1 MRQLVLRA
9 AIAVVLL
16 QFTCLTVHAVEP
28 PQRIVVHSQA
38 ELPPHS
44 YRLSTPTA
52 SELLEGGPAMDALAA
67 QLRADTEAT
76 LSDYDIQ
83 DKAALRS
90 IYATLSNLALLRGD
104 TATVTTYSQ
113 KYRASVDNP
122 ASRLLVGIEAE
133 AAAAALAAGDNQ
145 ARAHALYQD
154 HLANAIKTMPW
165 GVVGDEIR
173 GRKSGDLVPGA
184 KIQTVGMVQSRL
196 DPVVAR
202 GEPLSKD
209 MAASLLAGRLSI
221 ALLAQ
226 FKPDNV
232 AVYRAYIQ
240 AHEQARPD
248 IWPSRMQAL
257 DPSEILTPVVVAVW
271 DEGVDTALF
280 PGRLWTN
287 PGERVDAR
295 DDDGNGY
302 VDDVHGI
309 SFDENGAP
317 AIGPVI
323 LFDQR
328 YSGREAELRELFVG
342 ELDAEADRDTPAAR
356 AFRNRMDTLSVDE
369 VAPLREASTFY
380 ASYSH
385 GTATAAIT
393 MAGNPAARLLVIR
406 SNSSGYLTTQPAVT
420 PAIARQDAVIT
431 SEIVTYLR
439 THGTRVVNMS
449 FGIWLE
455 AIEGTLAANGVGK
468 TPDERKAIA
477 LEVFHIYADAY
488 RNAIASAPEILFIP
502 AAGNINSE
510 IGFALDTPSNI
521 DLPNVLT
528 VGAVDR
534 AGDPANFTNHGRLV
548 RIYAPGVEVESTLPG
563 GGHVVA
569 SGTSLAA
576 PAVSNLAA
584 KLFAID
590 PSLTPEQA
598 IALILEGASTSK
610 DGKYRLL
617 NPKHSIALLKSRL
630 AALTQSD
637 HSSSAAH
644 QIRNAKRD
652 NHKQKSD

>member
-1 MRQLVLRA
+1 MQHLVLKA
-9 AIAVVLL
+9 SIALLLL
-16 QFTCLTVHAVEP
+16 QWPCQYANAAQP

-38 ELPPHS
+38 ELPQHS

-52 SELLEGGPAMDALAA
+52 SELLEGGRAMDSLAA

-76 LSDYDIQ
+76 LSNYDIQ

-90 IYATLSNLALLRGD
+90 LYATLSNLALLRGD

-133 AAAAALAAGDNQ
+133 AAAASLAAGDDQ
-145 ARAHALYQD
+145 ARAHALYRD
-154 HLANAIKTMPW
+154 HLTNAIKTMPW
-165 GVVGDEIR
+165 DVVGDEIR
-173 GRKSGDLVPGA
+173 GRKAGDLVPGA
-184 KIQTVGMVQSRL
+184 KVQTVGMVQDRL

-202 GEPLSKD
+202 GEPLGKD
-209 MAASLLAGRLSI
+209 MAATLLAGRLSI

-232 AVYRAYIQ
+232 AVYRAYIHD
-240 AHEQARPD
+240 HEQPRPD
-248 IWPSRMQAL
+248 IWPARMQPL
-257 DPSEILTPVVVAVW
+257 DASETLTPVVVAVW

-287 PGERVDAR
+287 AGERLNGR

-309 SFDENGAP
+309 GFDEQGAP
-317 AIGPVI
+317 AIEPLI
-323 LFDQR
+323 PFDRQ
-328 YSGREAELRELFVG
+328 YPGREAELRELVVG
-342 ELDAEADRDTPAAR
+342 ELDVEADRDTPAAD
-356 AFRNRMDTLSVDE
+356 AFRKRMDALSVDQ

-385 GTATAAIT
+385 GTATAALT

-406 SNSSGYLTTQPAVT
+406 SNSSGYQTSQPAVT

-431 SEIVTYLR
+431 SKVVTYLR

-477 LEVFHIYADAY
+477 LEVFNIYADSF
-488 RNAIASAPEILFIP
+488 RDAIASAPEILFIP

-510 IGFALDTPSNI
+510 IGFALDTPSDI

-534 AGDPANFTNHGRLV
+534 AGDPANFTNHGKRV
-548 RIYAPGVEVESTLPG
+548 RIYAPGVNVESTLPG
-563 GGHVVA
+563 GSHIVA

-576 PAVSNLAA
+576 PAVTNLAA

-590 PSLTPEQA
+590 PSLTPEEVV
-598 IALILEGASTSK
+598 ALILQGASISE
-610 DGKYRLL
+610 DGKQRLF
-617 NPKHSIALLKSRL
+617 NPRHSIALLKSRMSVV
-630 AALTQSD
+630 TQ
-637 HSSSAAH
+637 
-644 QIRNAKRD
+644 
-652 NHKQKSD
+652 